1 MTLLLMGESFL
12 SCLDYILT
20 LTPLTGASRR
30 WLPEQQSEVVHPQT
44 MRRQL
49 LDLRNHKDLR
59 GHTNAQQWGRS
70 RQQRGSQTTGDG
82 EQWGKRVENGP
93 DVY

>member
-1 MTLLLMGESFL
+1 MILSTVDVTMIAEGLAEKSRELCHFGNSHFL
-12 SCLDYILT
+12 S
-20 LTPLTGASRR
+20 TPNGI
-30 WLPEQQSEVVHPQT
+30 
-44 MRRQL
+44 
-49 LDLRNHKDLR
+49 NHKDLR
-59 GHTNAQQWGRS
+59 GHTNAQQWGHS